1 MTPNLPQTAE
11 LDDYNCGGFALSTF
25 DIVAP
30 YDDDDYDENLR
41 IDTAIA
47 LMDRFESTRIVE
59 DIIAEID
66 AEYLL
71 LRYPFLQRIT
81 SREADLMV
89 QNESKYKPTI
99 IAYRVFFKFRRT
111 DDGFRVDDSD
121 FHFKVYLKGQWYEKR
136 GSSEV
141 EKCTRCAL
149 KPWYYEEDTIY
160 TSKIIYFIDKGGKR
174 ERRY

>member
-25 DIVAP
+25 DIVTP
-30 YDDDDYDENLR
+30 YDDDFDEDCR
-41 IDTAIA
+41 TDTAIE
-47 LMDRFESTRIVE
+47 LMNRFESTRIVE
-59 DIIAEID
+59 DIMAEID

-89 QNESKYKPTI
+89 QNESKYKLTV
-99 IAYRVFFKFRRT
+99 IAYRVFFKFT
-111 DDGFRVDDSD
+111 KVDGNFQVDDSD

-136 GSSEV
+136 GSGEV
-141 EKCTRCAL
+141 EKCARCAL
-149 KPWYYEEDTIY
+149 KPWRYEEDTIY